1 MSTDILEEFEILAK
15 IIESIR
21 ADITKNAAGNKS
33 AGVRSRKAL
42 REVKKKASVLV
53 KLSLENDKS

>member
-1 MSTDILEEFEILAK
+1 MSKNILEEFEVLAT
-15 IIESIR
+15 IVESIR
-21 ADITKNAAGNKS
+21 ADIVKNSTGNKS

-42 REVKKKASVLV
+42 REVKKKASELV